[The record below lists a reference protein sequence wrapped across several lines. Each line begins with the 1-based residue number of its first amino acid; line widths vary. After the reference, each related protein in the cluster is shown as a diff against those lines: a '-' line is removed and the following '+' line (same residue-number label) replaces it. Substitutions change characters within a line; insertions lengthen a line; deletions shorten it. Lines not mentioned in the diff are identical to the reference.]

1 MSNPPFRPREAS
13 HCPERCQASP
23 KRYGALTGSA
33 ARACRPGARVSI
45 DHGAGTYACAVPGVR
60 DIRRVGSRAEPLA
73 VRQLRERFLPATLY
87 GVLQGQLCRRLAW
100 ISHAVAV
107 HLVRMVQPRLQPE
120 PGPGCRKRGR
130 ASRRSAPLRAS
141 RQPGRTG
148 HRRPGP
154 DTGAR
159 HGRGRGPGQSG
170 RTIAAA
176 RPGPHPDPGH
186 LALRAETRRP
196 CWCGRHGRGCRCAS
210 SPLGVVGSW
219 KQ

>member
-1 MSNPPFRPREAS
+1 LSNPPLRPREAS

-33 ARACRPGARVSI
+33 ARACRHRARVSI
-45 DHGAGTYACAVPGVR
+45 EHGTGTCACEHGTGTCACAVPGVR

-73 VRQLRERFLPATLY
+73 VQQLRERFLPATLY
-87 GVLQGQLCRRLAW
+87 GVLQGQLCRRLAG

-107 HLVRMVQPRLQPE
+107 HLVRAVQPRLQPE

-130 ASRRSAPLRAS
+130 ASRRSTPLRAS

-159 HGRGRGPGQSG
+159 RGRGRGPGQSG
-170 RTIAAA
+170 RTIAAV

-186 LALRAETRRP
+186 LALRAKTRRP
-196 CWCGRHGRGCRCAS
+196 C
-210 SPLGVVGSW
+210 
-219 KQ
+219 